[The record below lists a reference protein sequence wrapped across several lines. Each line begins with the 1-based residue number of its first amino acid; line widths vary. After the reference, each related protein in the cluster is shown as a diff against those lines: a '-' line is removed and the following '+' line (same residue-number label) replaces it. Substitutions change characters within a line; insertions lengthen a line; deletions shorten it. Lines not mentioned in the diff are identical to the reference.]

1 MGAGLMQIIMFEYAL
16 PARRTKKKLRMAKE
30 IEMVSE
36 SFVQGKIGK
45 IFKVN

>member
-1 MGAGLMQIIMFEYAL
+1 MQIIMFEYAL

-30 IEMVSE
+30 IEMVRG